1 MALGNGSYFP
11 AHARQASRPGL
22 GRDLGSLLEK
32 SLGSR
37 SQHGDVQPSG
47 SPFSTEPPHRTE
59 SSTLGRERPGT
70 RLELPQSAVV
80 GSGSFYTYAAQ
91 HSSFSD
97 LANQRSLP
105 AGRLTGPVQFIRKLM
120 TAWNMNEDEIRI
132 LLGFEPQ
139 DLSLVKDILKGYSSL
154 RGRDIK
160 DRVAI
165 FLDIR
170 KSLHTLFRNSEVEKH
185 WLNERQIEL
194 GGKSPKEYLLEGSMI
209 SLLRIKDFVDEM
221 CGR

>member
-1 MALGNGSYFP
+1 
-11 AHARQASRPGL
+11 
-22 GRDLGSLLEK
+22 
-32 SLGSR
+32 
-37 SQHGDVQPSG
+37 
-47 SPFSTEPPHRTE
+47 
-59 SSTLGRERPGT
+59 
-70 RLELPQSAVV
+70 
-80 GSGSFYTYAAQ
+80 
-91 HSSFSD
+91 
-97 LANQRSLP
+97 
-105 AGRLTGPVQFIRKLM
+105 M

-185 WLNERQIEL
+185 
-194 GGKSPKEYLLEGSMI
+194 
-209 SLLRIKDFVDEM
+209 
-221 CGR
+221 